1 MKVETMRGSS
11 AMVGGRLCL
20 DFLNTQV
27 HKPKGA
33 VDLISTP
40 EQLLHWLELAN
51 LISHEASERLSR
63 EWQEGDNGKSAWQQ
77 AVELRAFLRP
87 IMEALIAGQPV
98 PSASVERLNSVLH
111 EHPAY
116 LTLRYDEEGQFTQ
129 EAQFDT
135 DEMHD
140 WIPVIAQDTADFLCQ
155 ADYSLLKQC
164 DGVGCI
170 RLFYDT
176 TKNHKRRWC
185 SVEKC
190 GRRAKAAAYYRRT
203 KEAKNE
209 GV

>member
-1 MKVETMRGSS
+1 MKVETICGSS
-11 AMVGGRLCL
+11 AMVGGRICL

-27 HKPKGA
+27 HKPKGK

-51 LISHEASERLSR
+51 LISRASLERLSR
-63 EWQEGDNGKSAWQQ
+63 KWQEGDRGRLAWQQ
-77 AVELRAFLRP
+77 SVELRAFLRP
-87 IMEALIAGQPV
+87 IMEALIARQPV
-98 PSASVERLNSVLH
+98 PPASVERLNSILH
-111 EHPAY
+111 EYPAY
-116 LTLRYDEEGQFTQ
+116 LTLRYDEEGRFTQ

-135 DEMHD
+135 DKMYE
-140 WIPVIAQDTADFLCQ
+140 WIPAIAQDAADFLCQ
-155 ADYSLLKQC
+155 VDHLLLKQC

-209 GV
+209 GA